1 MMGPWPLRRRRS
13 VSPNTTVLATIFSS
27 ASPNT
32 FHSTPSRARTWCD
45 RRTGIGADGLIF
57 GLPPGPNHDDEG
69 DIVMR
74 LFNSDGSPAALSGN
88 GLRCFAQA
96 VARAQ
101 GVPIS
106 TSRCPPRRGMQCTV
120 HDTDEPH
127 VVTAT
132 VDMGVVRPG
141 LLLTSPNSW
150 RLSVLRLRR

>member
-74 LFNSDGSPAALSGN
+74 LFNSDGSPRRSQRQRRALLRSG
-88 GLRCFAQA
+88 GRSGAGWADLHLKVSTPAGVASARCTA
-96 VARAQ
+96 
-101 GVPIS
+101 PMS
-106 TSRCPPRRGMQCTV
+106 PTS
-120 HDTDEPH
+120 
-127 VVTAT
+127 
-132 VDMGVVRPG
+132 
-141 LLLTSPNSW
+141 
-150 RLSVLRLRR
+150 

>member
-1 MMGPWPLRRRRS
+1 MASAPTPIRLSKHHGLGNDFLVCLTEHLPLDA
-13 VSPNTTVLATIFSS
+13 VT
-27 ASPNT
+27 
-32 FHSTPSRARTWCD
+32 RARTWCD

-106 TSRCPPRRGMQCTV
+106 TSRCPPQPGYASAPCTA
-120 HDTDEPH
+120 P
-127 VVTAT
+127 
-132 VDMGVVRPG
+132 MSP
-141 LLLTSPNSW
+141 TS
-150 RLSVLRLRR
+150 